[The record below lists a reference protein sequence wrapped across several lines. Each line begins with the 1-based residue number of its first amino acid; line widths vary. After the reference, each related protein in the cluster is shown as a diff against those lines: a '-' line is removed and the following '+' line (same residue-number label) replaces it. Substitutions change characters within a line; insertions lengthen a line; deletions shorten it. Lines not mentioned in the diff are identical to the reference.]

1 MRCKTNSK
9 NEKTLMVLVE
19 RGIKKVANRTSH
31 RYNRLPLLPSGPE
44 GVQQELVVPICRC
57 KNNKKTCI
65 TAIIIVI
72 RINKY

>member
-31 RYNRLPLLPSGPE
+31 RYNRLPLLPSGPG
-44 GVQQELVVPICRC
+44 GVQQELVVPICRH
-57 KNNKKTCI
+57 KNNKKTRI
-65 TAIIIVI
+65 T
-72 RINKY
+72 RNNHNNPDK